1 MILGIKHSDE
11 SPLRVIN
18 GLFSTTLKMSAS
30 GGKTDL
36 FHGPAKSPL
45 IAKSGHM
52 DGSSKSFINGVHGN
66 CIFTR
71 FYFSRPPIFNAQG
84 VVVS

>member
-1 MILGIKHSDE
+1 MIH
-11 SPLRVIN
+11 R
-18 GLFSTTLKMSAS
+18 MSAF
-30 GGKTDL
+30 GGKAEVIQ
-36 FHGPAKSPL
+36 GVAKSPL
-45 IAKSGHM
+45 IAKGGHM

-66 CIFTR
+66 YFFTR